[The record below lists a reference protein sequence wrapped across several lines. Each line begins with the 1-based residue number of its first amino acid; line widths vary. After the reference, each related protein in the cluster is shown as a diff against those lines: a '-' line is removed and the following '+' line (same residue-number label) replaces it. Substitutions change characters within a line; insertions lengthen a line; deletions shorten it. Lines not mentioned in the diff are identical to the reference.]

1 MEVKATS
8 LDDVFFTLIQK
19 KTKLSSFIEGVPKKA
34 DPSAQYFLRS
44 SQKQLEN
51 IPSDWSNKHGSYDV
65 PLFRIATLAFSKE
78 QGLEFPLFLRR
89 EDAMDAFA
97 RLQESKIKQGLITD
111 VNSQPDVQVTSI
123 LDLVQLF
130 STGGFE
136 ARALEIYPSVSAVQ
150 YAREIMGLPQ
160 Q

>member
-1 MEVKATS
+1 MKATS
-8 LDDVFFTLIQK
+8 LDDVFFTLIQR
-19 KTKLSSFIEGVPKKA
+19 KTKLSSFIEGVPSKA
-34 DPSAQYFLRS
+34 DLSAQYLLRPS
-44 SQKQLEN
+44 PKQLEN
-51 IPSDWSNKHGSYDV
+51 LPSDWEAKHGSFDV

-89 EDAMDAFA
+89 EDALEAFS
-97 RLQESKIKQGLITD
+97 RLQESKSKQGFSAD
-111 VNSQPDVQVTSI
+111 SSSQPNVQVTSI

-160 Q
+160 